1 MIDEN
6 ITCEE
11 DYVFPS
17 DQLLLN
23 TDPKNLK
30 TIRSLYN
37 LKDVMTLKFSPQT
50 LIFHNSDDKS
60 EYEIKASMIQPYG
73 IYLSRN

>member
-1 MIDEN
+1 MLKILKTREWFIVQAECTFVIDEN

-30 TIRSLYN
+30 TIKSLYN
-37 LKDVMTLKFSPQT
+37 LKDVMTLKFSP
-50 LIFHNSDDKS
+50 
-60 EYEIKASMIQPYG
+60 
-73 IYLSRN
+73 